1 MSSGQMNTPPP
12 QQDHERA
19 IHQYLQPSTPHWL
32 NMGYGNGRLLLVEI
46 SGRSQGQVTNI
57 PALKHGWRSRLVL
70 WRVLRKVPEGSQ
82 ERIYHE
88 QLAGQLGGGE
98 VPTVHQKQRAGK
110 MSALQL
116 PVVIWSE
123 RERETQHHLRHGD
136 SQTVRQ

>member
-1 MSSGQMNTPPP
+1 M
-12 QQDHERA
+12 
-19 IHQYLQPSTPHWL
+19 
-32 NMGYGNGRLLLVEI
+32 
-46 SGRSQGQVTNI
+46 
-57 PALKHGWRSRLVL
+57 VL
-70 WRVLRKVPEGSQ
+70 WRVLRKVLEGSQ

-123 RERETQHHLRHGD
+123 RERERRNTTLD
-136 SQTVRQ
+136 METARQSGSESV